1 MRFVTYLIAA
11 FVASFSLTAC
21 ASWTAGDARDF
32 ILVEDIRQVPDS
44 DPFALREVRIES
56 DSLKFKTA
64 YGGGCREHDFTLYA
78 ARSPEKANEVF
89 LYIQHNA
96 NHDMCRA
103 WIEGA
108 AGFDLRGLKRALRLS
123 GVVTL
128 RSAPNWS
135 DSAFAVE
142 Y

>member
-1 MRFVTYLIAA
+1 MRFVTSLIAA
-11 FVASFSLTAC
+11 FVASLLLTAC
-21 ASWTAGDARDF
+21 AAWMGGGTRDF
-32 ILVEDIRQVPDS
+32 ILVDDIRQVPDS
-44 DPFALREVRIES
+44 DPFTLKDARVEG
-56 DSLKFKTA
+56 DSLKFTAA

-78 ARSPEKANEVF
+78 ARSAEKANEVL

-103 WIEGA
+103 LIEA
-108 AGFDLRGLKRALRLS
+108 ATGFDLRGLKRALRLS

-135 DSAFAVE
+135 DTAFAVE